1 MVLGLLDQLEIF
13 WQLYQIELLGL
24 LTGLNGMNGIEI
36 IEWVGVKS
44 ALCIHS
50 LPTAS
55 GVQMPSKC
63 YLDITQKPNVICKE
77 NFAQILI
84 GLSSLVGQHPMKSL
98 LSICLSLQLSIY
110 LKIGSLL
117 FSDIVLDQGFPQ
129 FLPEILKYW
138 VGVQWG
144 QSSLMGRR
152 CLFSLGW
159 PPF

>member
-1 MVLGLLDQLEIF
+1 M
-13 WQLYQIELLGL
+13 
-24 LTGLNGMNGIEI
+24 
-36 IEWVGVKS
+36 GVKS

-77 NFAQILI
+77 NIAQMLI
-84 GLSSLVGQHPMKSL
+84 GLSLLVGQHPMKSLLSIYLLLVGQRPMKSL

-110 LKIGSLL
+110 LRIGSLL

-129 FLPEILKYW
+129 VLRT
-138 VGVQWG
+138 WG
-144 QSSLMGRR
+144 G
-152 CLFSLGW
+152 CVPHLGW
-159 PPF
+159 ALQN

>member
-1 MVLGLLDQLEIF
+1 MGGG
-13 WQLYQIELLGL
+13 QI
-24 LTGLNGMNGIEI
+24 
-36 IEWVGVKS
+36 
-44 ALCIHS
+44 CIMHS

-77 NFAQILI
+77 NFAQMLI

-98 LSICLSLQLSIY
+98 LSIFLLLVGQCPMKSLLSICLSLQLSLY

-129 FLPEILKYW
+129 VLRT
-138 VGVQWG
+138 WG
-144 QSSLMGRR
+144 G
-152 CLFSLGW
+152 CVPHLGW
-159 PPF
+159 ALQN